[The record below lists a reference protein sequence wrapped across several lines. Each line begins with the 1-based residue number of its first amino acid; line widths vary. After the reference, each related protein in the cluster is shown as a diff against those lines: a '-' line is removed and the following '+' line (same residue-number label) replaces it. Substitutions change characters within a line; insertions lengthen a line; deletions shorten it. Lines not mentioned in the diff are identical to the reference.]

1 MTVLDTYFELSDR
14 AIQDESALQELVDLF
29 ADDAEI
35 LPSGAD
41 KVKGKANI
49 EQLYRRFFNT
59 YEGVQ
64 RVWQTRRTEQGIEA
78 TWAIAGKKNSGEI
91 FSIRGTHIAE
101 INEHGKIE
109 SLEVQVAP

>member
-14 AIQDESALQELVDLF
+14 ALQDEVAFQELVNLF
-29 ADDAEI
+29 AEDAEV
-35 LPSGAD
+35 LPSGAK

-49 EQLYRRFFNT
+49 EQLYRSFFNT
-59 YEGVQ
+59 YEGMQ

-78 TWAIAGKKNSGEI
+78 TWAIAGKKITGEI

-109 SLEVQVAP
+109 SLEVQLAP